1 MRTLDFTA
9 EGLNKVLS
17 PNYEGDHYLAC
28 SMLKQSADEIDVALT
43 VISSRAN
50 HDEDGRKAFS
60 LLLAVVERM
69 RFAAEIAGRSEC
81 PNHAEAAN
89 G

>member
-1 MRTLDFTA
+1 MTLDFTP

-43 VISSRAN
+43 VLSSHAKR
-50 HDEDGRKAFS
+50 DDDGRKAFS

-69 RFAAEIAGRSEC
+69 RFAAEVAERSDDTKD
-81 PNHAEAAN
+81 AEAAN